1 LYINIKSEFSRQ
13 FETVFVLEVLRG
25 FYGGEMVS
33 VGSKTYSAKVENLE
47 KKWFLIDAKGK
58 NLGRLSTEIAKI
70 LRGKNKPIFTPNVDC
85 GDYIIVINAREI
97 KVTGNKL
104 SGKMY
109 YRHSGYVGN
118 LKSTSLKEM
127 LVKNP
132 EFVLRNSIKGM
143 LPHNALSR
151 QVIRKLKIYA
161 GDTHP
166 HEAQKPHKIE
176 V

>member
-1 LYINIKSEFSRQ
+1 MYINIKSEFSRQ

-70 LRGKNKPIFTPNVDC
+70 LRGKNKPIFTPHVDC

-118 LKSTSLKEM
+118 FKSTSLKEM
-127 LVKNP
+127 IAKNS

-143 LPHNALSR
+143 LPHNTLSR